1 MKYLPWILLSII
13 LIGNII
19 IAFWKTKKRKE
30 LKNKIRMLE
39 YVLGEEENIDKK
51 DILQEYENADLIL
64 RVLPDDTNE
73 KWQMI
78 DTSLYMKNREITLTD
93 FVPKQEFKEIIEDT
107 ANTTFFLA
115 AQEMGEDYKP
125 EEDDLLA
132 MQEEIAKRFIIGTRK
147 KNIRVYQLE
156 GGQWIWRE

>member
-30 LKNKIRMLE
+30 LENMIHTLE
-39 YVLGEEENIDKK
+39 YILGEE
-51 DILQEYENADLIL
+51 DINEEDVVQKYENADLIL
-64 RVLPDDTNE
+64 RVLPDDKNE
-73 KWQMI
+73 KWQMV
-78 DTSLYMKNREITLTD
+78 DTSLYMKNGEITLTD

-107 ANTTFFLA
+107 ADTAFLLV
-115 AQEMGEDYKP
+115 AQEVGEDYKL
-125 EEDDLLA
+125 EENDLLT
-132 MQEEIAKRFIIGTRK
+132 MQEEIAKRFIVGTRK

-156 GGQWIWRE
+156 SGQWIWRE

>member
-30 LKNKIRMLE
+30 LKNIIHTLE
-39 YVLGEEENIDKK
+39 YILGEE
-51 DILQEYENADLIL
+51 DINEEDVLQEYENADLIL
-64 RVLPDDTNE
+64 RVLPDDKND
-73 KWQMI
+73 KWQMV
-78 DTSLYMKNREITLTD
+78 DTSSYMKNKEITLTD

-107 ANTTFFLA
+107 ANTTFLLA
-115 AQEMGEDYKP
+115 AQEIGEDYKP
-125 EEDDLLA
+125 EENDSLA
-132 MQEEIAKRFIIGTRK
+132 MQEEITKRFITGTRK

-156 GGQWIWRE
+156 SGRWVWRE

>member
-39 YVLGEEENIDKK
+39 YVLGEEENIDEK

-64 RVLPDDTNE
+64 RVLPDDKNE
-73 KWQMI
+73 EWQMI

-107 ANTTFFLA
+107 AKTTFFLA

-132 MQEEIAKRFIIGTRK
+132 MQEQIAKRFIAGTRK
-147 KNIRVYQLE
+147 NNIKVYQLE
-156 GGQWIWRE
+156 SGQWIWRE

>member
-115 AQEMGEDYKP
+115 TQEMGEDYKP

-132 MQEEIAKRFIIGTRK
+132 MQEEIAKRFITGTRK
-147 KNIRVYQLE
+147 KNIKVYQLE
-156 GGQWIWRE
+156 SGQWIWRE